1 MVQRARALPL
11 LTSAPAGEHTG
22 VLAVVIG
29 LGGLILVF
37 AWLGWRFGPTIARY
51 CGFAFWWIGW
61 ACGIGGGYGYAI
73 FFLAGGT
80 LSWGAGTVWYAARRG
95 YWPSLVSERIFAAA
109 SRSREVRRRAR

>member
-1 MVQRARALPL
+1 VAVRSDDRPL
-11 LTSAPAGEHTG
+11 LR
-22 VLAVVIG
+22 VRL
-29 LGGLILVF
+29 LVD
-37 AWLGWRFGPTIARY
+37 R
-51 CGFAFWWIGW
+51 GW

-95 YWPSLVSERIFAAA
+95 YWPSLVSRRIFAAA